1 MKVVEI
7 EMCLLYSKTSKKQSV
22 FMGTE
27 THDTAT
33 IWALGKAKESTLGDA
48 L

>member
-7 EMCLLYSKTSKKQSV
+7 EMCLLYLKAPKKQSV

-33 IWALGKAKESTLGDA
+33 I
-48 L
+48 